1 MPITRKIINIGNS
14 SRGICLPKSWI
25 EFIEKKAGQRV
36 LEVAIEVDGD
46 LKISPI
52 LEVAPTP

>member
-1 MPITRKIINIGNS
+1 MPITRKLINIGAS

-25 EFIEKKAGQRV
+25 EYVEKESGRRV
-36 LEVAIEVDGD
+36 LEVAIEVNGD

-52 LEVAPTP
+52 LEAIA